1 MHARRILVALATV
14 LLVSTSAVL
23 AQNAKTFATD
33 STNNDVVQVVFD
45 PPGITVL
52 NTDALSRA
60 SLRGLVVRNDGVD
73 GVNLIVCDT
82 GAGDVLFYQ
91 EESTVGETV
100 SSSPAETAPPLP
112 DGPSIDVDGNLFVIS
127 SGPGNE
133 PEKRPQVWAFLRD
146 SDCDDAAVPGCRFGG
161 YRSSLGLLDDSFVV
175 DGAPFPV
182 SLLADSIVSLAAEGQ
197 PLAGDLLVLVNAP
210 PTLLRYPADDIEAF
224 LDALGSGNPSPA
236 QVSPEVLIAPEAFPA
251 ASRPSG
257 IAFSPNGD
265 FLIATEGGK
274 ILIYEPDGTRKT
286 DDHGNFVD
294 FATGLGNGK
303 LKIAVGLED
312 AEFRAYVADRNGG
325 QILRFTILEDGTGQQ
340 DAEVTEGIRD
350 PLGIDTTTS
359 TNVELPAGANVAVNP
374 TGVVEST
381 FEEIVTTGTLNAE
394 LFLFTDIRE
403 SEVEGERGAEEC
415 LHRSLLLS
423 EISSQFPDIEIP
435 PCARAF
441 RKNDPV
447 SGPPTF
453 ILVQMDNDAGF
464 NGIID
469 HFSEESIILGYEP
482 DCDDPDFGLQ
492 PRMLWAPGPD
502 EAPVVEGPVFV
513 DYTVE
518 CGSDRA
524 WSRDT
529 SFFLAGARVT
539 QTPDVNARSKLEN
552 LILAVDSYTCIE
564 RFTRRRLARKA
575 EIALAKF
582 EEGRISQSIAVLRG
596 FISTVESTPG
606 AFEDCT
612 EVNVEGE
619 LRARPT
625 SAIFDLEK
633 LL

>member
-1 MHARRILVALATV
+1 MYVRRILAALAAT
-14 LLVSTSAVL
+14 LFVSTSAVV
-23 AQNAKTFATD
+23 AQNAKTIATD
-33 STNNDVVQVVFD
+33 STTNDVVQVVFD
-45 PPGITVL
+45 PPGVTVL
-52 NTDALSRA
+52 NTDALSRV
-60 SLRGLVVRNDGVD
+60 SLRGLAVRDDGVD

-82 GAGDVLFYQ
+82 GDGAVLFYH
-91 EESTVGETV
+91 EESAVGETV
-100 SSSPAETAPPLP
+100 SIFPAEAAPPLP
-112 DGPSIDVDGNLFVIS
+112 DGPSLDVDGNLFVVS
-127 SGPGNE
+127 SGPGAE
-133 PEKRPQVWAFLRD
+133 PEKRPQVWVFVRD
-146 SDCDDAAVPGCRFGG
+146 TDCTDAAVPGCRFGG
-161 YRSSLGLLDDSFVV
+161 YRSGLGLLDDTFMV
-175 DGAPFPV
+175 GGEPFPV

-210 PTLLRYPADDIEAF
+210 ATLLRYPADDVEAF
-224 LDALGSGNPSPA
+224 IDELRSGNPSPA
-236 QVSPEVLIAPEAFPA
+236 QIGPEVLIAPEAFPV

-257 IAFSPNGD
+257 IAISPNGD
-265 FLIATEGGK
+265 LLIATEGGK

-286 DDHGNFVD
+286 DGQGNFVD

-312 AEFRAYVADRNGG
+312 AAFRVYAADRNGG
-325 QILRFTILEDGTGQQ
+325 QILRFTILADGTGAL

-359 TNVELPAGANVAVNP
+359 TNVELPTGEGVAVNP

-381 FEEIVTTGTLNAE
+381 FEEIVTQGTLNAE
-394 LFLFTDIRE
+394 MFLFTDIRE
-403 SEVEGERGAEEC
+403 SEVEGERGADEC
-415 LHRSLLLS
+415 LHRSLFLS
-423 EISSQFPDIEIP
+423 EISAQFPDIEIP
-435 PCARAF
+435 PCVRAF
-441 RKNDPV
+441 RKDDPV
-447 SGPPTF
+447 TGPPTF
-453 ILVQMDNDAGF
+453 ILVEMDNNAGF

-469 HFSEESIILGYEP
+469 HFSEESIILGYHP
-482 DCDDPDFGLQ
+482 DCDDPDYGRQ
-492 PRMLWAPGPD
+492 PRMLWAPDVD
-502 EAPVVEGPVFV
+502 EPPVVEGTVFV

-564 RFTRRRLARKA
+564 FFTHRRLRRKA

-582 EEGRISQSIAVLRG
+582 EQGRISQAIAVLRG
-596 FISTVESTPG
+596 FVSTVENTPE
-606 AFEDCT
+606 AFADCT
-612 EVNVEGE
+612 GVNVAGE

-633 LL
+633 LR